1 MGYGYDSDDTPV
13 MCFNGPKNWQL
24 GWYSDRH
31 VNLSNGGFWSGNMY
45 GLSAYQSS
53 SANDAVV
60 VRIDANP
67 DIYVS
72 YNRKDGINIGTQ
84 EGGNQVLVHT
94 KIEAPNAY
102 GESVLVAKLSVGGST
117 IVQGNPIKFRS
128 SSGDFA
134 VVEIGDGHPTSAPN
148 CQSYSFSNYL
158 KPNKCPNTQTYHV
171 PNHNS
176 TRRLQ
181 R

>member
-1 MGYGYDSDDTPV
+1 M
-13 MCFNGPKNWQL
+13 
-24 GWYSDRH
+24 
-31 VNLSNGGFWSGNMY
+31 
-45 GLSAYQSS
+45 
-53 SANDAVV
+53 
-60 VRIDANP
+60 
-67 DIYVS
+67 
-72 YNRKDGINIGTQ
+72 
-84 EGGNQVLVHT
+84 VHT

-102 GESVLVAKLSVGGST
+102 GESVLVAKLSIGGST
-117 IVQGNPIKFRS
+117 TVQGNPIKFRS